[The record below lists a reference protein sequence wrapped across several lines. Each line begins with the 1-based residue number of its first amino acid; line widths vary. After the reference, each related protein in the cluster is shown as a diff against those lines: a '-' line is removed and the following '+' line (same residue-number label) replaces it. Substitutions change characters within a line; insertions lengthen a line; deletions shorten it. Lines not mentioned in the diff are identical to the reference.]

1 MKPVEIEFLIKN
13 LTKKSLDEISSDVG
27 RVGKDGKESAGTVS
41 AEFQKLQ
48 QQSRVLKDVISG
60 LEAKVSELRAMEA
73 GGPDMDQKDNIA
85 SIEALEAKIKELQ
98 LQLKQLEE
106 TAESV
111 KVVPPEMQQAKSQ
124 YNGLHMSIQQIARE
138 MPSLA
143 MGPQMFFLAISN
155 NLPVFTDELAR
166 ARKEYDELVKAGKK
180 GTPVWKQ
187 VLGSLFSWQTA
198 LTTGIML
205 LVMYGDEI
213 IDWTKSLFG
222 AKNGVDAL
230 TKAMQEKNEVE
241 KEAHAISIRTRTELD
256 NTLREIKDFTGT
268 KEQEKAKVDELNQ
281 KYGDAFGTYK
291 TLSEWYDVL
300 IQKGNAYVSSL
311 FMQAKA
317 QSYIQKAV
325 EADEKANDIRSKG
338 KEEYRPFWGAG
349 GKAYMFFGGGNKN
362 QYGSDPAEVA
372 FENAIKEEED
382 RKQFYLDQAEWFQKE
397 YSRIIKESGLSD
409 YRPIVPDP
417 DKKGRKEHVLGQRQL
432 DDELQELRRRNEQED
447 INLLKDGSEKRIAQI
462 RLNYRNEIDELKAQE
477 KRWRDAQKGRLTGEQ
492 SAALKDA
499 YALADDKMKA
509 GVREVEQDEVEKGRK
524 KLNALLDEYRTFDQK
539 RRDIDERYKE
549 DMDVFN
555 SELARLQTD
564 GSDTSE
570 VEASISAR
578 TERYK
583 SEIKSL
589 EGDILRSSDFYN
601 RLFADASEKGYKVLK
616 DFYSQARSTLDNAM
630 IAGDGVTLS
639 VPAKDGNGNFV
650 KKQVT
655 VTVAEFERMQKR
667 VRAIQK
673 DLEKENPF
681 KAFQTSFSELISA
694 VKQDG
699 DVSGALKKL
708 NANGKEL
715 TSTIRG
721 WGDSL
726 GSVFGE
732 RFSRS
737 IGEIMTLVDGVMDM
751 GTGIGELFS
760 GNIVGGISGI
770 IGGLSSVISMFTS
783 WKEKMEEMKREW
795 YIAEIETNRAIRERN
810 EELAVNRDTIQDI
823 IQDQETLNWLVENGY
838 SKPASVSVWE
848 AQSSALEEYKKNL
861 DAEMRANDALWNSLQ
876 NSDAHWEWGNSMN
889 GGSVTHSLRGM
900 SAEQIEL
907 YYNQNKLSD
916 AARDYYEA
924 WVESGKTI
932 DELKQKIEET
942 YASLQEMVMGTSFD
956 GFLENVK
963 SALASAKGDVSSFA
977 DFTEETIAEALLNSF
992 MYKDLAKAIEPL
1004 YNELSEH
1011 MIDGTADKTYLE
1023 NWKSRFQQAMEAANA
1038 RLDEIAE
1045 TTGIDI
1051 YAGGGGTTQTGRSG
1065 GFEAMTQE
1073 QGTKLEG
1080 LFTSGQIHWAS
1091 MDESL
1096 EDVSE
1101 NMGSAVDSL
1110 KRIEENTEYCRH
1122 LEGMSEDI
1130 KRIVRDGI
1138 KVK

>member
-213 IDWTKSLFG
+213 MDWTKSLFG
-222 AKNGVDAL
+222 AKDGVDAL

-372 FENAIKEEED
+372 FENAIKEAED

-417 DKKGRKEHVLGQRQL
+417 DKKGRKEHVTGQRQL

-667 VRAIQK
+667 VKAIQK

>member
-41 AEFQKLQ
+41 TEFQKLQ

-155 NLPVFTDELAR
+155 NLPVFTDEIAR

-372 FENAIKEEED
+372 FENAIKEAED

-462 RLNYRNEIDELKAQE
+462 RLNYRNEIDELKVQE

-509 GVREVEQDEVEKGRK
+509 GVREVEQEEVEKGRK

-667 VRAIQK
+667 VKAIQK

-715 TSTIRG
+715 TSTIQG

>member
-372 FENAIKEEED
+372 FENAIKEAED

-992 MYKDLAKAIEPL
+992 MYKDLAKVIEPL

>member
-241 KEAHAISIRTRTELD
+241 KEAHAISIRIRTELD

-372 FENAIKEEED
+372 FENAIKEAED

-462 RLNYRNEIDELKAQE
+462 RLNYRNEIDELKVQE

-509 GVREVEQDEVEKGRK
+509 GVREVEQEEVEKGRK

-667 VRAIQK
+667 VKAIQK

>member
-85 SIEALEAKIKELQ
+85 SIEALEAKIKELH

-372 FENAIKEEED
+372 FENAIKEAED

-462 RLNYRNEIDELKAQE
+462 RLNYRNEIDELKVQE

-509 GVREVEQDEVEKGRK
+509 GVREVEQEEVEKGRK

-667 VRAIQK
+667 VKAIQK

>member
-317 QSYIQKAV
+317 QSYIQMAV

-372 FENAIKEEED
+372 FENAIKEAED

-462 RLNYRNEIDELKAQE
+462 RLNYRNEIDELKVQE

-509 GVREVEQDEVEKGRK
+509 GVREVEQEEVEKGRK

-630 IAGDGVTLS
+630 IVGDGVTLS

-667 VRAIQK
+667 VKAIQK

>member
-213 IDWTKSLFG
+213 MDWTKSLFG
-222 AKNGVDAL
+222 AKDGVDAL

-372 FENAIKEEED
+372 FENAIKEAED

>member
-372 FENAIKEEED
+372 FENAIKEAED

-417 DKKGRKEHVLGQRQL
+417 NKKGRKEHVLGQRQL

-462 RLNYRNEIDELKAQE
+462 RLNYRNEIDELKVQE

-509 GVREVEQDEVEKGRK
+509 GVREVEQEEVEKGRK

-667 VRAIQK
+667 VKAIQK

-795 YIAEIETNRAIRERN
+795 YIAEIETSRAIRERN

>member
-48 QQSRVLKDVISG
+48 QQSQVLKDVISG

-349 GKAYMFFGGGNKN
+349 GKAYMFFGGGNKD

-372 FENAIKEEED
+372 FENAIKEAED

-409 YRPIVPDP
+409 YRPIVPDS

-726 GSVFGE
+726 GSMFGE

-737 IGEIMTLVDGVMDM
+737 IGEIMILVDGVMDM

>member
-372 FENAIKEEED
+372 FENAIKEAED

-462 RLNYRNEIDELKAQE
+462 RLNYRNEIDELKVQE

-509 GVREVEQDEVEKGRK
+509 GVREVEQEEVEKGRK

-570 VEASISAR
+570 VEASILAR

-667 VRAIQK
+667 VKAIQK

-1051 YAGGGGTTQTGRSG
+1051 YAGGGGITQTGRSG

>member
-213 IDWTKSLFG
+213 MDWTKSLFG
-222 AKNGVDAL
+222 AKDGVDAL

-372 FENAIKEEED
+372 FENAIKEAED

-417 DKKGRKEHVLGQRQL
+417 DKKGRKEHVTGQRQL

-616 DFYSQARSTLDNAM
+616 DFYSQARFTLDNAM

-667 VRAIQK
+667 VKAIQK

-681 KAFQTSFSELISA
+681 KAFQTSFSELIST

>member
-13 LTKKSLDEISSDVG
+13 LTKKSLDEISSDVS

-73 GGPDMDQKDNIA
+73 GGPDVDQKDNIA

-372 FENAIKEEED
+372 FENAIKEAED

-492 SAALKDA
+492 SAVLKDA
-499 YALADDKMKA
+499 YAFADDKMKA

-555 SELARLQTD
+555 SELTRLQTD

-589 EGDILRSSDFYN
+589 EGYILRSSDFYN

-942 YASLQEMVMGTSFD
+942 YASLQEMAMGTSFD

>member
-106 TAESV
+106 TSESV

-372 FENAIKEEED
+372 FENAIKEAED

-462 RLNYRNEIDELKAQE
+462 RLNYRNEIDELKVQE

-509 GVREVEQDEVEKGRK
+509 GVREVEQEEVEKGRK

-667 VRAIQK
+667 VKAIQK

-1051 YAGGGGTTQTGRSG
+1051 YAGGRGTTQTGRSG

>member
-13 LTKKSLDEISSDVG
+13 LTKKSLDEISSDVS

-372 FENAIKEEED
+372 FENAIKEAED

-492 SAALKDA
+492 SAVLKDA
-499 YALADDKMKA
+499 YAFADDKMKA

-555 SELARLQTD
+555 SELTRLQTD

-639 VPAKDGNGNFV
+639 VPGKDGNGNFV

>member
-372 FENAIKEEED
+372 FENAIKEAED

-462 RLNYRNEIDELKAQE
+462 RLNYRNEIDELKVQE

-509 GVREVEQDEVEKGRK
+509 GVREVEQEEVEKGRK

-667 VRAIQK
+667 VKAIQK

-795 YIAEIETNRAIRERN
+795 YIAEIETSRAIRERN

-876 NSDAHWEWGNSMN
+876 NSDAHWGWGNSMN

>member
-213 IDWTKSLFG
+213 IDWTKNLFG

-372 FENAIKEEED
+372 FENAIKEAED

-462 RLNYRNEIDELKAQE
+462 RLNYRNEIDELKVQE

-492 SAALKDA
+492 STALKDA

-509 GVREVEQDEVEKGRK
+509 GVREVEQEEVEKGRK

-667 VRAIQK
+667 VKAIQK

>member
-372 FENAIKEEED
+372 FENAIKEAED

-409 YRPIVPDP
+409 YRPIVPDS

-509 GVREVEQDEVEKGRK
+509 GVREVEQEEVEKGRK

-667 VRAIQK
+667 VKAIQK

>member
-41 AEFQKLQ
+41 TEFQKLQ

-372 FENAIKEEED
+372 FENAIKEAED

-462 RLNYRNEIDELKAQE
+462 RLNYRNEIDELKVQE

-509 GVREVEQDEVEKGRK
+509 GVREVEQEEVEKGRK

-667 VRAIQK
+667 VKAIQK

>member
-13 LTKKSLDEISSDVG
+13 LTKKSLDEISSDVS

-138 MPSLA
+138 MPSLV

-372 FENAIKEEED
+372 FENAIKEAED

-492 SAALKDA
+492 SAVLKDA
-499 YALADDKMKA
+499 YAFADDKMKA

-555 SELARLQTD
+555 SELTRLQTD

>member
-106 TAESV
+106 TSESV

-372 FENAIKEEED
+372 FENAIKEAED

-417 DKKGRKEHVLGQRQL
+417 DKKDRKEHVLGQRQL

-462 RLNYRNEIDELKAQE
+462 RLNYRNEIDELKVQE

-509 GVREVEQDEVEKGRK
+509 GVREVEQEEVEKGRK

-667 VRAIQK
+667 VKAIQK

>member
-213 IDWTKSLFG
+213 MDWTKSLFG
-222 AKNGVDAL
+222 AKDGVDAL

-372 FENAIKEEED
+372 FENAIKEAED

-417 DKKGRKEHVLGQRQL
+417 DKKGRKEHVTGQRQL

-667 VRAIQK
+667 VKAIQK

-1130 KRIVRDGI
+1130 KRIIRDGI

>member
-166 ARKEYDELVKAGKK
+166 ARKEYDELVKVGKK

-222 AKNGVDAL
+222 AKNGVDSL

-372 FENAIKEEED
+372 FENAIKEAED

-462 RLNYRNEIDELKAQE
+462 RLNYRNEIDELKVQE

-492 SAALKDA
+492 SVALKDA

-509 GVREVEQDEVEKGRK
+509 GVREVEQEEVEKGRK

-667 VRAIQK
+667 VKAIQK

-770 IGGLSSVISMFTS
+770 IGGLSSVIPMFTS

-889 GGSVTHSLRGM
+889 GGAVTHSLRGM

>member
-241 KEAHAISIRTRTELD
+241 KEAHAISMRTRTELD

-372 FENAIKEEED
+372 FENAIKEAED

-499 YALADDKMKA
+499 YAFADDKMKA

-555 SELARLQTD
+555 SELTRLQTD

>member
-180 GTPVWKQ
+180 GIPVWKQ

-372 FENAIKEEED
+372 FENAIKEAED

-409 YRPIVPDP
+409 YRPIVPDS

-564 GSDTSE
+564 GSGTSE

>member
-13 LTKKSLDEISSDVG
+13 LTKKSLDEISSDVS

-372 FENAIKEEED
+372 FENAIKEAED

-492 SAALKDA
+492 SAVLKDA
-499 YALADDKMKA
+499 YAFADDKMKA

-555 SELARLQTD
+555 SELTRLQTD

-737 IGEIMTLVDGVMDM
+737 IGETMTLVDGVMDM

>member
-230 TKAMQEKNEVE
+230 TKAMQEKNEAE

-372 FENAIKEEED
+372 FENAIKEAED

-760 GNIVGGISGI
+760 GNIAGGISGI

>member
-13 LTKKSLDEISSDVG
+13 LTKKSLDEISSDGG
-27 RVGKDGKESAGTVS
+27 RVGKDGKESDGTVS

-213 IDWTKSLFG
+213 MDWTKSLFG
-222 AKNGVDAL
+222 AKDGVDAL

-372 FENAIKEEED
+372 FENAIKEAED

-417 DKKGRKEHVLGQRQL
+417 DKKGRKEHVTGQRQL

-667 VRAIQK
+667 VKAIQK

-1130 KRIVRDGI
+1130 KRIIRDGI

>member
-372 FENAIKEEED
+372 FENAIKEAED

-462 RLNYRNEIDELKAQE
+462 RLNYRNEIDELKVQE

-509 GVREVEQDEVEKGRK
+509 GVREVEQEEVEKGRK

-630 IAGDGVTLS
+630 IAGDGVTFS

-667 VRAIQK
+667 VKAIQK

>member
-27 RVGKDGKESAGTVS
+27 RVGKDGKESAGSVS

-48 QQSRVLKDVISG
+48 QQSQVLKDVISG

-222 AKNGVDAL
+222 AKDGVDAL

-372 FENAIKEEED
+372 FENAIKEAED

-417 DKKGRKEHVLGQRQL
+417 DKKGRKEHVLSQRQL
-432 DDELQELRRRNEQED
+432 DDELQELHRRNEQED

-462 RLNYRNEIDELKAQE
+462 RLNYRNEIDELKVQE

-639 VPAKDGNGNFV
+639 VPAKDENGNFV

-760 GNIVGGISGI
+760 GNIAGGISGI

-1051 YAGGGGTTQTGRSG
+1051 YSGGGGTTQTGRSG

>member
-27 RVGKDGKESAGTVS
+27 RVGKDGKESAGSVS

-48 QQSRVLKDVISG
+48 QQSQVLKDVISG

-372 FENAIKEEED
+372 FENAIKEAED

-462 RLNYRNEIDELKAQE
+462 RLNYRNEIDELKVQE
-477 KRWRDAQKGRLTGEQ
+477 KRWRDARKGRLTGEQ

-667 VRAIQK
+667 VKAIQK

-737 IGEIMTLVDGVMDM
+737 IGEIMTFVDGVMDM

-1130 KRIVRDGI
+1130 KRIIRDGI

>member
-13 LTKKSLDEISSDVG
+13 LTKKSLDEISSDVS

-372 FENAIKEEED
+372 FENAIKEAEG

-492 SAALKDA
+492 SAVLKDA
-499 YALADDKMKA
+499 YAFADDKMKA

-555 SELARLQTD
+555 SELTRLQTD

-578 TERYK
+578 TGRYK

>member
-27 RVGKDGKESAGTVS
+27 RVGKDGKESTGTVS

-372 FENAIKEEED
+372 FENAIKEAED

-1080 LFTSGQIHWAS
+1080 LFTSGQIHWTS

>member
-27 RVGKDGKESAGTVS
+27 RVGKDGKESAGSVS

-155 NLPVFTDELAR
+155 NLPVLTDEIAR

-222 AKNGVDAL
+222 AKDGVDAL

-325 EADEKANDIRSKG
+325 EADEQANDIRSKG

-372 FENAIKEEED
+372 FENAIKEAED

-760 GNIVGGISGI
+760 GNIAGGISGI

-1065 GFEAMTQE
+1065 GFEAITQE

>member
-372 FENAIKEEED
+372 FENAIKEAED

-462 RLNYRNEIDELKAQE
+462 RLNYRNEIDELKVQE

-499 YALADDKMKA
+499 YALADDKMNA
-509 GVREVEQDEVEKGRK
+509 GVREVEQEEVEKGRK

-667 VRAIQK
+667 VKAIQK

>member
-13 LTKKSLDEISSDVG
+13 LTKKSLDEISSDVS

-372 FENAIKEEED
+372 FENAIKEAED

-409 YRPIVPDP
+409 YRPIVPDS

>member
-155 NLPVFTDELAR
+155 NLPVFTDELTR

-372 FENAIKEEED
+372 FENAIKEAED

-462 RLNYRNEIDELKAQE
+462 RLNYRNEIDELKVQE

-509 GVREVEQDEVEKGRK
+509 GVREVEQEEVEKGRK

-667 VRAIQK
+667 VKAIQK

>member
-230 TKAMQEKNEVE
+230 TKAMQEKNEAE

-338 KEEYRPFWGAG
+338 KEEYRPFWGVG

-372 FENAIKEEED
+372 FENAIKEAED

-760 GNIVGGISGI
+760 GNIAGGISGI

>member
-27 RVGKDGKESAGTVS
+27 RVGKDGKESAGSVS

-48 QQSRVLKDVISG
+48 QQSQVLKDVISG

-222 AKNGVDAL
+222 AKDGVDAL

-372 FENAIKEEED
+372 FENAIKEAED

-932 DELKQKIEET
+932 DELKQKIEGT

>member
-60 LEAKVSELRAMEA
+60 LKAKVSELRAMEA

-106 TAESV
+106 TSESV

-372 FENAIKEEED
+372 FENAIKEAED

-462 RLNYRNEIDELKAQE
+462 RLNYRNEIDELKVQE

-509 GVREVEQDEVEKGRK
+509 GVREVEQEEVEKGRK

-667 VRAIQK
+667 VKAIQK

-823 IQDQETLNWLVENGY
+823 IQDQDTLNWLVENGY